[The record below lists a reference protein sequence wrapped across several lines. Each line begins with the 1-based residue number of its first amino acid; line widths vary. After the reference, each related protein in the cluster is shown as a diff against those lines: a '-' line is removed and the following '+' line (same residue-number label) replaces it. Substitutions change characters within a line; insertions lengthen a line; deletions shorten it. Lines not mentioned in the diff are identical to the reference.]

1 MNIIQPQKRKAI
13 LTLSR
18 TWMNLKQTTLRQ
30 ATQKDNYR
38 VIPPDE
44 AQSITL
50 KETEGVGKG
59 DSCNCWEAQSSG
71 DGRWSV
77 AAQQC
82 ESINAHR
89 TVHLECDSN
98 SNFYIL
104 DSLIHTE
111 KSSCNFYQI
120 QIYF

>member
-44 AQSITL
+44 ALGITL
-50 KETEGVGKG
+50 KETEGVGKRG
-59 DSCNCWEAQSSG
+59 FGVTAGSAELW
-71 DGRWSV
+71 RWALTV

-82 ESINAHR
+82 ESIN
-89 TVHLECDSN
+89 V
-98 SNFYIL
+98 
-104 DSLIHTE
+104 TE
-111 KSSCNFYQI
+111 LFT
-120 QIYF
+120 